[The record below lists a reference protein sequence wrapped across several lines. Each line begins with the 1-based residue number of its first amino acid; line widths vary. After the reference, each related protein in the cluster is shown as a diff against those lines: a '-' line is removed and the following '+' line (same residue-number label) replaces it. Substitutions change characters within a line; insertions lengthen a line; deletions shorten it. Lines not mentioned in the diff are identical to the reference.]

1 MCREKI
7 IKNLFKSINEKFR
20 YAILH
25 HVNEVFS
32 NNKDIDFVV
41 NVDEKTF
48 FSFLRKWSDK
58 NFCKIVN
65 FYKIDCSIYR
75 YDVMCLC
82 GNKYF
87 LIQLDCVCDGKGKDL
102 LKIDS
107 KKILE
112 ERVKQNVKGVN
123 FFVAS
128 NEYEFEYY
136 LKKKIYKKIRFN
148 IEGESY
154 QKYLKKIDDKLYI
167 IKYDKYSKLYYK
179 YYNSLKFKFKL
190 FWHKINI
197 LLNRFFSINS
207 YSIAFLGPDGSGKS
221 TVINELKKRQL
232 PFRRID
238 YFHLKPLKK
247 RNNNTIIVEDP
258 HKYPPYSKIKS
269 FVKLIYFV
277 YQYNIGWIKNIL
289 PLKIRSSLVIFDRYY
304 DDILVDKKRYRIS
317 LGDFWI
323 KFFRNFIPKPDLYF
337 VLVTEPETIYD
348 RKQEVSFE
356 ELKNQVKKYE
366 QLVDNKK
373 YIKID
378 VNKKPEEIVDEIVNI
393 LMEKM
398 SERYK

>member
-7 IKNLFKSINEKFR
+7 IKNLFKSISERFS

-25 HVNEVFS
+25 HVNDIFS

-48 FSFLRKWSDK
+48 LSFLKKWSDK
-58 NFCKIVN
+58 NLCKIVN
-65 FYKIDCSIYR
+65 FYKIDNSIFR

-82 GNKYF
+82 ENKYF
-87 LIQLDCVCDGKGKDL
+87 LIQLDCVCDGRGEDL
-102 LKIDS
+102 LNIDS
-107 KKILE
+107 KKILKDKLK
-112 ERVKQNVKGVN
+112 RNVKGAN
-123 FFVAS
+123 FYVAS
-128 NEYEFEYY
+128 NKNEFEYY
-136 LKKKIYKKIRFN
+136 LKKKIYKKIRFD
-148 IEGESY
+148 IEEKSY
-154 QKYLKKIDDKLYI
+154 QNYLKKIDDQLYI
-167 IKYDKYSKLYYK
+167 KKYDIYSKIYYR

-190 FWHKINI
+190 FLHKINI
-197 LLNRFFSINS
+197 LLNRVFSINS

-221 TVINELKKRQL
+221 TIINELKKRQL

-238 YFHLKPLKK
+238 YFHLKPLKR
-247 RNNNTIIVEDP
+247 RNNDVQIVEEP

-269 FVKLIYFV
+269 FVKLVYFV

-304 DDILVDKKRYRIS
+304 DDILADKKRYRIS

-337 VLVTEPETIYD
+337 VLVTEPEIIYK

-356 ELKNQVKKYE
+356 ELKDQIQKYE

-378 VNKKPEEIVDEIVNI
+378 VNRTPEEIVDEIINI
-393 LMEKM
+393 LMERM